1 MPPCQVQSVSAALT
15 SRLVTPD
22 GPCPACLLCC
32 CLLMLTLYLPLSSQR
47 QSSGGQHTALRVQR
61 GRVLVML
68 RLLQESPTRLR
79 PVLGWGPLASQHR
92 LGGLPAGELTHP
104 TVHLLPHL
112 QPVLS
117 SSAWCTSL
125 HHNGMTVHRATST
138 LRLE

>member
-1 MPPCQVQSVSAALT
+1 
-15 SRLVTPD
+15 
-22 GPCPACLLCC
+22 
-32 CLLMLTLYLPLSSQR
+32 MLTLHLPLSSRQ
-47 QSSGGQHTALRVQR
+47 QSSGGQHTAQQVQR

-68 RLLQESPTRLR
+68 LLQESPTRLR

-117 SSAWCTSL
+117 SSARCTSL
-125 HHNGMTVHRATST
+125 HNMA
-138 LRLE
+138 